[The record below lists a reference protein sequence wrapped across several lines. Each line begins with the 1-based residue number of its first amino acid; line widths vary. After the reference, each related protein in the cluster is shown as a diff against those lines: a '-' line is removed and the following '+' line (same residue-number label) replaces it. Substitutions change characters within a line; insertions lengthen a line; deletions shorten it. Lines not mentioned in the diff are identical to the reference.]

1 MDANQQQRMDEKER
15 LLARLAELETEEL
28 REEGHFDETPHM
40 SVLELAGHRLGQRL
54 GRQVLS
60 RAVGESAAQS
70 QTANCPQCGTS
81 CELEHVPREVDGL
94 DGPTRVIESRG
105 NCKSCRRSFFPSTR
119 SDGIG
124 QPQADA

>member
-1 MDANQQQRMDEKER
+1 MDAKQLERMDEKQR

-28 REEGHFDETPHM
+28 RVEGHFDETPHM
-40 SVLELAGHRLGQRL
+40 SVLELAGHRLGQQL

-70 QTANCPQCGTS
+70 QTANCPQCGAA
-81 CELEHVPREVDGL
+81 CGLEHVPREVDGL
-94 DGPTRVIESRG
+94 DGPTRVIEPRG
-105 NCKSCRRSFFPSTR
+105 NCKTCRRSFFPSPH
-119 SDGIG
+119 SDGNG